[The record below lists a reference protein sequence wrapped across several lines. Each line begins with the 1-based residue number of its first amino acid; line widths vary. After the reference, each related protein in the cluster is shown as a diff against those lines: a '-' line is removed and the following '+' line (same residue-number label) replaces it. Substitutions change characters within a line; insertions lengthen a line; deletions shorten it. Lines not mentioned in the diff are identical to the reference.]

1 MRAYLGRRL
10 LTSLLVLVGAS
21 ALTFAMLH
29 LVPGDPVTAILGR
42 QAATADRI
50 AELRTQLG
58 LDRPLLVQYASYVG
72 GALQGDFGRSIR
84 SDRPVA
90 AMIAE
95 AAPSTLQLA
104 SAALLFAVVVGM
116 GMGLL
121 AALYRQR
128 WPDLLVMTAAV
139 GGVSI
144 PSFWLGMLLI
154 LFFSVGLGWLPSVAS
169 KGDWRGLILP
179 AITLGVAEAAVIA
192 RVVRSSTVEAL
203 DQPYMRTAA
212 AKGLPPLH
220 RLLRHALPNAL
231 IPVVTVIGLQAGFLL
246 AGSVVVETVFARPGL
261 GRLAIS
267 AISNRDFPVVQ
278 GVVLVTAAAYVL
290 MNTFT
295 DLLYAVLDPRVRLD

>member
-50 AELRTQLG
+50 ADLRTQLG

-154 LFFSVGLGWLPSVAS
+154 LVFSVGLGWLPSVAS
-169 KGDWRGLILP
+169 RGDWRGLILP

-212 AKGLPPLH
+212 AKGLRPLH

>member
-1 MRAYLGRRL
+1 
-10 LTSLLVLVGAS
+10 LVLVGVS

-42 QAATADRI
+42 QAVSAERI
-50 AELRTQLG
+50 AALRAQLG

-84 SDRPVA
+84 SERSVV

-104 SAALLFAVVVGM
+104 LAALLFAIVVGFSL
-116 GMGLL
+116 GLL
-121 AALYRQR
+121 AAVRRNR
-128 WPDLLVMTAAV
+128 WPDFLVMTTAV
-139 GGVSI
+139 GGISI

-154 LFFSVGLGWLPSVAS
+154 LVFSVWLGWLPSVAS

-192 RVVRSSTVEAL
+192 RVVRSSVVDAL
-203 DQPYMRTAA
+203 DQEYMRTAT
-212 AKGLPPLH
+212 AKGLPPLR

-231 IPVVTVIGLQAGFLL
+231 IPVVTVVGLQAGFLL

-267 AISNRDFPVVQ
+267 AVNNRDFPVVQ
-278 GVVLVTAAAYVL
+278 GVVLVTAAAYVVI
-290 MNTFT
+290 NTFT
-295 DLLYAVLDPRVRLD
+295 DLLYATLDPRVRLD

>member
-50 AELRTQLG
+50 ADLRTQLG

-154 LFFSVGLGWLPSVAS
+154 LVFSVGLGWLPSVAS
-169 KGDWRGLILP
+169 RGDWRGLILP

-203 DQPYMRTAA
+203 DQPYMRTAV
-212 AKGLPPLH
+212 AKGLRPLH

>member
-10 LTSLLVLVGAS
+10 LTSLLVLVGVS

-42 QAATADRI
+42 QAVSAERI
-50 AELRTQLG
+50 AALRAELG

-72 GALQGDFGRSIR
+72 GVLQGDFGRSIR
-84 SDRPVA
+84 SDRSVV

-104 SAALLFAVVVGM
+104 LAALLLAVLIGFSL
-116 GMGLL
+116 GLL
-121 AALYRQR
+121 AAVRRNR
-128 WPDLLVMTAAV
+128 WPDLLVMTVAV
-139 GGVSI
+139 GGISI

-154 LFFSVGLGWLPSVAS
+154 LVFSVWLGWLPSVAS
-169 KGDWRGLILP
+169 TGDWRGLILP
-179 AITLGVAEAAVIA
+179 AVTLAVAEAAVIA
-192 RVVRSSTVEAL
+192 RVVRSSVVDAL
-203 DQPYMRTAA
+203 DQEYMRTAA
-212 AKGLPPLH
+212 AKGLPPLR

-267 AISNRDFPVVQ
+267 AIANRDFPVVQ
-278 GVVLVTAAAYVL
+278 GVVLVIAAAYVII
-290 MNTFT
+290 NTFT
-295 DLLYAVLDPRVRLD
+295 DLLYAALDPRVRLD